1 MLTFAIVF
9 LSFNI
14 FRLTQNRSCFGIN
27 GWACCDGYFLNQ
39 TTGQCQKCPLGYYL
53 NNCLTKCSAP
63 TYGEGCQSVCQ
74 CPIVSCHFAT
84 GCPQHDYTY
93 TSFAGGDTARKT
105 TFSLKVTTLNL
116 TVSYR
121 TNGHAFSADVS
132 NNEVTKMTYLP
143 TDTDLFKNDFF
154 VQVVQIILSFIGIFV
169 VVFTIFVFAYIYL
182 KCFRKKTNE
191 GEINKYRKN
200 AQYKSL
206 RFSSGGPE
214 SQTQPGPQEVDSQV
228 CTYLTPVCKD
238 KANSDICHSY
248 ENVEIVQ
255 ETSFQRQQNRYKPAN
270 ESSSTPD
277 AGLANVYS
285 EINQDNMESSSLDGA
300 FNDNG
305 NQEI

>member
-1 MLTFAIVF
+1 M
-9 LSFNI
+9 
-14 FRLTQNRSCFGIN
+14 R
-27 GWACCDGYFLNQ
+27 
-39 TTGQCQKCPLGYYL
+39 
-53 NNCLTKCSAP
+53 
-63 TYGEGCQSVCQ
+63 
-74 CPIVSCHFAT
+74 
-84 GCPQHDYTY
+84 
-93 TSFAGGDTARKT
+93 
-105 TFSLKVTTLNL
+105 VTTSNL

-132 NNEVTKMTYLP
+132 NNEVTKITYLP

-191 GEINKYRKN
+191 GEIIKHRKN

-214 SQTQPGPQEVDSQV
+214 SQTQPGPEEVDSQV
-228 CTYLTPVCKD
+228 CTYLTPVFKD
-238 KANSDICHSY
+238 NLKANNDIYHSY

>member
-1 MLTFAIVF
+1 
-9 LSFNI
+9 
-14 FRLTQNRSCFGIN
+14 
-27 GWACCDGYFLNQ
+27 
-39 TTGQCQKCPLGYYL
+39 
-53 NNCLTKCSAP
+53 
-63 TYGEGCQSVCQ
+63 
-74 CPIVSCHFAT
+74 
-84 GCPQHDYTY
+84 
-93 TSFAGGDTARKT
+93 
-105 TFSLKVTTLNL
+105 
-116 TVSYR
+116 
-121 TNGHAFSADVS
+121 
-132 NNEVTKMTYLP
+132 MTYLP

-191 GEINKYRKN
+191 GEINKHRKN

-206 RFSSGGPE
+206 RFSSAGPE
-214 SQTQPGPQEVDSQV
+214 SQTQPGPQEEDSQV
-228 CTYLTPVCKD
+228 CTYLTPVFKD

-270 ESSSTPD
+270 ESNSTPD

-285 EINQDNMESSSLDGA
+285 EINQDNMESSSLDAA